1 MKKQKKKPRPTRKD
15 IYLDGDALDWMPL
28 FKAFKEAFEWSL
40 DVAAALARDY
50 PEELEAVERVR
61 AFMRARIAGS
71 PASVAVDDVLLT
83 FGLVIGAIERDLG
96 PMALNGPWFAPHFHF
111 PGAASSAPTI
121 PRVFADSWTRSPST
135 HRAFN

>member
-121 PRVFADSWTRSPST
+121 PRVVADSWARPVPT
-135 HRAFN
+135 HLAFN